1 MTTTLSRDELL
12 SRKREQRE
20 RNLALYQQSL
30 EDEKLRKEQEAEQKR
45 MTNRFYKKAFDKRQL
60 NHQKIEKDLG
70 MSLAEHSEIIN
81 KRIEKIKEEER
92 QRRLEIDEAIK
103 RKRDRRLSEMKPKR
117 TRFPKK
123 DVLEIR
129 NVIEEKV
136 NTFYRQFQEFAG
148 DRTGSEFYA
157 YSKSEQGAEEFQ
169 KLLEKYK
176 RRISI
181 ISRKN
186 PYVLELRKKIFETY
200 LINLV

>member
-1 MTTTLSRDELL
+1 MAQLTRDELL
-12 SRKREQRE
+12 SRKREQRLH
-20 RNLALYQQSL
+20 NLKLYQQSL
-30 EDEKLRKEQEAEQKR
+30 DEQRLREAEEAEQNR
-45 MTNRFYKKAFDKRQL
+45 MNNRFYKKAFDKRQL
-60 NHQKIEKDLG
+60 NHSKIEQVLG

-92 QRRLEIDEAIK
+92 QRRLEIDEALQ
-103 RKRDRRLSEMKPKR
+103 RKRDRRLANLKPKR

-148 DRTGSEFYA
+148 EKTGTEFYA
-157 YSKSEQGAEEFQ
+157 YSKSEEGAEEFE

-186 PYVLELRKKIFETY
+186 PHVAELRKKIFSTY